1 MRACRKT
8 CTTQEAETVKLMY
21 LAKRKKEFSSQEA
34 FRARWRQ
41 HGALAMSLPTWD
53 LDRRYVHAD
62 ALPPSAAV
70 GAHGYDG
77 VGVVW
82 FDKPM
87 SFTAPTPEKIK
98 TNALLL
104 DDELKT
110 FDGPVLPLAVMVEE
124 TMVKAGGRLT
134 DVTAYLF
141 FNDADAANR
150 AAAVFANLKVPNAA
164 ERVAMN
170 RVTDQAAS
178 ATPLLGYKG
187 IVEVAA
193 ASRKALD
200 EILTAA
206 AAKADLVVV
215 ARECLLWDHGAV
227 HQSARSA

>member
-1 MRACRKT
+1 
-8 CTTQEAETVKLMY
+8 MY

-53 LDRRYVHAD
+53 VRRRYVHAD

-70 GAHGYDG
+70 AAHSYDG

-87 SFTAPTPEKIK
+87 SFTAPTPEKVK

-104 DDELKT
+104 EDELKT
-110 FDGPVLPLAVMVEE
+110 FDGPVLPVAVMVEE
-124 TMVKAGGRLT
+124 NMVKAGARLT

-141 FNDADAANR
+141 FDDVDAARR
-150 AAAVFANLKVPNAA
+150 AATVFANLKPPNAV

-170 RVTDQAAS
+170 RVTDEAAS
-178 ATPLLGYKG
+178 ATPLLSYKG

-193 ASRKALD
+193 GSRKEMDGEGLRSTHEAANVIQLGSPRG
-200 EILTAA
+200 TA
-206 AAKADLVVV
+206 
-215 ARECLLWDHGAV
+215 
-227 HQSARSA
+227 